1 VNDDKAR
8 EEALLKASR
17 AEAEAA
23 EAAVKAAEAAK
34 AAKAAEEAKAAK
46 QAEILAHKPQLDHIM
61 VRCSFNSYSHFKLK
75 YDFSV
80 RAWGF
85 RWTSHSM
92 LSEFVPLFLSWLSIF
107 SVAAPL
113 QRPTRMPVQL
123 AAQLPLLLL
132 TRSFKCF

>member
-23 EAAVKAAEAAK
+23 EAAAKAAVKAAEAEKAAKAAQEAK
-34 AAKAAEEAKAAK
+34 AAKA
-46 QAEILAHKPQLDHIM
+46 AEILAHKPQLDHIM
-61 VRCSFNSYSHFKLK
+61 VRFSFSSCSHFNVKC
-75 YDFSV
+75 DFSV

-85 RWTSHSM
+85 RWTSRSK

-107 SVAAPL
+107 SSAVPS
-113 QRPTRMPVQL
+113 QSPIRMPVQL
-123 AAQLPLLLL
+123 AA
-132 TRSFKCF
+132 